1 MDSPSVLDKNATPA
15 ASQPVFASPP
25 EYTEL
30 KHRIHRQ
37 LVERLTRERLAELDS
52 PQARPEIRA
61 TIAQLL
67 EEDHSH
73 LGSWSKELVIDQVL
87 NEVLG
92 LGPLEPLME
101 DPTVTDILVT
111 TPHRVYIERN
121 GRLVKTPVRFKDNAH
136 LQRII
141 QKIVARVGR
150 RVDESSPMVD
160 ARLPDGSRVNAV
172 IAPIAVDGPLLSIR
186 RFPAPLAAEDL
197 VRAGTLTVEMTELL
211 AAAVRAKL
219 NILITGGTGT
229 GKTTLLNVLSAF
241 IPEDERIVTIEDTAE
256 LQLKQDHVARM
267 ETRLPNI
274 EGSGAIKQRQ
284 LLINALR
291 MRPDRIIVG
300 EVRGEEALDMLQAM
314 NTGND
319 GSLATIHAN
328 NCRDAVRRLELM
340 VSFANPNIP
349 LAAIRQQISA
359 SVHLYVH
366 ISRLRDGARRIT
378 QIAESLEQEDGKVI
392 LRDLVVFEKK
402 GVSQRGMIEG
412 CFRATEAVPAFLE
425 KLRGGESFAAEPAAL
440 REQIFAAQEPRL
452 ADPQPEEETSR

>member
-1 MDSPSVLDKNATPA
+1 MDSPKIHDKNANA
-15 ASQPVFASPP
+15 AGRRDSPSLPEFA
-25 EYTEL
+25 EL
-30 KHRIHRQ
+30 KHRLHRK

-61 TIAQLL
+61 TIAHLV
-67 EEDHSH
+67 EEEQSH
-73 LGSWSKELVIDQVL
+73 LGSWSKELAIDQVL
-87 NEVLG
+87 HEVLG

-101 DPTVTDILVT
+101 DPTISDILVT
-111 TPHRVYIERN
+111 TPERVYIERS
-121 GRLVKTPVRFKDNAH
+121 GRLIKTPVRFKDNAH

-186 RFPAPLAAEDL
+186 RFPEPMVAEDL
-197 VRAGTLTVEMTELL
+197 VRAGTLNLEMLELL
-211 AAAVRAKL
+211 AAAVRAKQ
-219 NILITGGTGT
+219 NILISGGTGT
-229 GKTTLLNVLSAF
+229 GKTTLLNALSAF
-241 IPEDERIVTIEDTAE
+241 ITEDERIVTIEDTAE

-267 ETRLPNI
+267 ETRPPNI
-274 EGSGAIKQRQ
+274 EGSGAIKERQ

-314 NTGND
+314 NTGNE

-349 LAAIRQQISA
+349 LPAIRQQISA

-366 ISRLRDGARRIT
+366 ISRLRDGSRRIT
-378 QIAESLEQEDGKVI
+378 QITESLERDDGAVV
-392 LRDLVVFEKK
+392 LRDLMVFEKR
-402 GVSQRGMIEG
+402 GVSRRGTVEG
-412 CFRATEAVPAFLE
+412 SFRATEAVPAFLE
-425 KLRGGESFAAEPAAL
+425 RLRGEGDFPEVEESPCGEGVSWVHEA
-440 REQIFAAQEPRL
+440 RL
-452 ADPQPEEETSR
+452 STFQPKKETSL